1 MSISTTDAK
10 RLQDKAWQWLD
21 AREALAASHPWK
33 PELVHELQRA
43 ERELTDALKEIGR

>member
-21 AREALAASHPWK
+21 AREALAASNPWK
-33 PELVHELQRA
+33 PALVTDLQRA
-43 ERELTDALKEIGR
+43 ERELTETLKEIGR